1 MFHLDLAAE
10 EADLIAFARE
20 HRGVEAYLEP
30 RAADAPGSA
39 GAGGVTVVFVA
50 DSGEWTRRRVTGP
63 QAAQA
68 LARRLDVP
76 AFDASVVGYP
86 QRMRDWRC

>member
-1 MFHLDLAAE
+1 VFHIDLAAD

-30 RAADAPGSA
+30 RT
-39 GAGGVTVVFVA
+39 AGGPGITVVLVA
-50 DSGEWTRRRVTGP
+50 ASGEWTRRRVTGP

-76 AFDASVVGYP
+76 AYDASVVGYP
-86 QRMRDWRC
+86 QRMRDWTRASR

>member
-1 MFHLDLAAE
+1 LFQHDLAAD

-20 HRGVEAYLEP
+20 HAGVEAYLEP
-30 RAADAPGSA
+30 RVA
-39 GAGGVTVVFVA
+39 GAPGVTVVFVA
-50 DSGEWTRRRVTGP
+50 DTGQWTRRRVTGP

-76 AFDASVVGYP
+76 AYEASVVGYP
-86 QRMRDWRC
+86 QRMRDWTRTAAR